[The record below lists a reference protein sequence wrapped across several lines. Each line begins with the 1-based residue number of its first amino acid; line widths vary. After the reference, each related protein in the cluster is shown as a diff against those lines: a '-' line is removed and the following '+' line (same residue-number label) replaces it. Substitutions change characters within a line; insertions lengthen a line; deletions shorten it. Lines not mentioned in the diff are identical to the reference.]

1 MQAIWG
7 GVAAMTMVAVIG
19 GVAEHRRVNRDD
31 PDRVSVVPWP
41 TVQFLAI
48 LIAFLLAALA
58 VTG

>member
-7 GVAAMTMVAVIG
+7 GVAAMAMLAVVG

-31 PDRVSVVPWP
+31 PDRVSVVPWT

-48 LIAFLLAALA
+48 LIGFLLAAFALTA
-58 VTG
+58 